1 MKTHNRILFHC
12 LCCGN
17 VVHAEPQELI
27 PECCGKPMV
36 KAAAETVCEA
46 DRDKLTDRALPAPGE
61 TPRAEMELA
70 RR

>member
-27 PECCGKPMV
+27 PDCCGKQMV

-46 DRDKLTDRALPAPGE
+46 EGDEMTGLAHPATGE
-61 TPRAEMELA
+61 TPRAEMQLA
-70 RR
+70 RH